1 MVDHLV
7 ETSFLI
13 KKALLDE
20 AGALAKRLNLT
31 PGQFFAAA
39 LENFI
44 RDYQRQGAAAV
55 PPAPSPSAAELPPAA
70 QPHPGRRDFKQGDL
84 YWIALEEPGVSHPHV
99 IIQDDVFNRSRIH
112 TVVVCALTT
121 NLTRAR
127 WPGSVLLDA
136 GEGGLPRQSV
146 VEASKVSA
154 VYKRQFGEYIGSLS
168 PERVAQ
174 VLAGMR
180 FLQALMENRK
190 TRT

>member
-1 MVDHLV
+1 MDHLV

-20 AGALAKRLNLT
+20 AGTLAERLNLT
-31 PGQFFAAA
+31 LSQFFAAA

-44 RDYQRQGAAAV
+44 RDYQHQGAAAV
-55 PPAPSPSAAELPPAA
+55 PPAQSPPAAEPPAA

-127 WPGSVLLDA
+127 WPGNVLLDA
-136 GEGGLPRQSV
+136 GEGGLPRHSV

-180 FLQALMENRK
+180 FLQELMENRK

>member
-13 KKALLDE
+13 KKALLE
-20 AGALAKRLNLT
+20 QAGALAERLNLT

-44 RDYQRQGAAAV
+44 RDYQRQEAAAV
-55 PPAPSPSAAELPPAA
+55 LPAQSTPAAEPPAA

-127 WPGSVLLDA
+127 WPGNVLLDA

-146 VEASKVSA
+146 VEVSKVSA

-174 VLAGMR
+174 ILAGMR
-180 FLQALMENRK
+180 FLQALMENRE